1 MDTFIPRVLSIAGTD
16 PTGGAGIQADLKTV
30 AAAGGY
36 GMCVITALVAQN
48 TRGVRNVHTPPTDFL
63 HSQLNA
69 VSDDVAIDAI
79 KIGMLGDSGVIATVA
94 QWLTSLPTTRDIPI
108 VLDPVMISTSGHRLL
123 DPQAEKALQ
132 ELAPHATVVTPNLP
146 ELAALCG
153 TPLRTDLDQ
162 AIIDAQNW
170 ACEHGVAIVVK
181 GGHLQQD
188 HADNAVVFP
197 SGLFHRIPNSRI
209 KTTNTH
215 GTGCSLSSALATR
228 LGLGEDLVT
237 ALEWSTVWLHEA
249 IAHGSA
255 LHVGHGHGPIDHGYR
270 ARKHGACA

>member
-1 MDTFIPRVLSIAGTD
+1 MPSTTSRTAGRHSSRSS
-16 PTGGAGIQADLKTV
+16 QKVADS
-30 AAAGGY
+30 GGY

-48 TRGVRNVHTPPTDFL
+48 TQGVRNVHTPPTDFL
-63 HSQLNA
+63 RSQLNA

-79 KIGMLGDSGVIATVA
+79 KIGMLGDSGVIATVS
-94 QWLTSLPTTRDIPI
+94 QWLASLPQNRDMPI

-132 ELAPHATVVTPNLP
+132 ELALHATVVTPNLP
-146 ELAALCG
+146 ELAVLCG
-153 TPLRTDLDQ
+153 TPLRTNLEK
-162 AIIDAQNW
+162 AITDAQNW
-170 ACEHGVAIVVK
+170 SCKHGVTVIVK
-181 GGHLQQD
+181 GGHLHQN

-197 SGLFHRIPNSRI
+197 SGSFHRVPNTRI

-237 ALEWSTVWLHEA
+237 ALDWSTAWLHEA

-255 LHVGHGHGPIDHGYR
+255 LQVGHGHGPIDHGYR